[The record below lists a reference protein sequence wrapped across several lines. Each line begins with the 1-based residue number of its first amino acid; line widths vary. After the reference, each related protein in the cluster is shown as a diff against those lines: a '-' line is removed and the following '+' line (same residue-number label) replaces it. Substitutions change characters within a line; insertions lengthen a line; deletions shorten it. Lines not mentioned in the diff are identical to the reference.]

1 MFPIHELGTAVRAR
15 RSDMGLSQA
24 TLAHLAG
31 LSRTTVNSLE
41 KGSIK
46 DLSLNRASKLLDVLG
61 LSLSVPQVHPRPA
74 RSRHTHSSGLDVAAR
89 TANVSYKSQV
99 TSDELRDV
107 LVNAEVPPRIFAN
120 VRALLED
127 APVATLARAVEQ
139 LHEESRI
146 ERSEVWKNM
155 RALAQQMQVKRE
167 IFE

>member
-1 MFPIHELGTAVRAR
+1 MFSLHELGNAVRPR

-46 DLSLNRASKLLDVLG
+46 DLSLHRASKLLDVLG
-61 LSLSVPQVHPRPA
+61 LSLSIPQVHPRPA
-74 RSRHTHSSGLDVAAR
+74 RPAPGRSPALDVAAR

-99 TSDELRDV
+99 TSAELRDV
-107 LVNAEVPPRIFAN
+107 LVKADVPPRIFAN

-139 LHEESRI
+139 LHDELGI
-146 ERSEVWKNM
+146 DRSEVWKNM